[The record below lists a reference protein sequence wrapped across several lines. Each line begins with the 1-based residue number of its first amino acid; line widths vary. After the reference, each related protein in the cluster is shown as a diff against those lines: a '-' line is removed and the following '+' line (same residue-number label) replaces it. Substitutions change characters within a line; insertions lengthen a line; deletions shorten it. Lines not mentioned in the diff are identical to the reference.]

1 MDKQTFYSELTT
13 RLQKLGIP
21 DEFISR
27 HIAQFETHF
36 SGKSDDNVKAEIAK
50 LGDLDKVAARIK
62 KMTDKVIEEAR
73 LEQENNVKSAQVSQ
87 NEIQQK
93 NNVSKQPVNEEDV
106 KLPFSN
112 ERIEENDYIEYEV
125 QEDHIHVRKEKPV
138 HERVN
143 NIRNAPIDPETIA
156 KNRRKFWILFILT
169 LPLTAVTLAITG
181 AAFALAFFM
190 IAVVILISVGAL
202 VLITALG
209 TVVSVL
215 GLIFGVSQMM
225 ANLPVGLYECGIAV
239 CVGSIALFCGILVY
253 NFAVRLMP
261 FIAKELLIF
270 MRFVF
275 RKYRELYIY
284 LKRECVGI

>member
-1 MDKQTFYSELTT
+1 M
-13 RLQKLGIP
+13 
-21 DEFISR
+21 
-27 HIAQFETHF
+27 
-36 SGKSDDNVKAEIAK
+36 
-50 LGDLDKVAARIK
+50 
-62 KMTDKVIEEAR
+62 
-73 LEQENNVKSAQVSQ
+73 
-87 NEIQQK
+87 
-93 NNVSKQPVNEEDV
+93 
-106 KLPFSN
+106 
-112 ERIEENDYIEYEV
+112 
-125 QEDHIHVRKEKPV
+125 
-138 HERVN
+138 
-143 NIRNAPIDPETIA
+143 
-156 KNRRKFWILFILT
+156 LFILT

-225 ANLPVGLYECGIAV
+225 ANLPVGLYECGIAI

>member
-27 HIAQFETHF
+27 HIAQFEAHF

>member
-1 MDKQTFYSELTT
+1 MDKQTFYSELIS

-21 DEFISR
+21 DDFITR
-27 HIAQFETHF
+27 HIAQFEAHF
-36 SGKSDDNVKAEIAK
+36 KGKSADDVNAEIAK

-62 KMTDKVIEEAR
+62 KMTDNVIEEAR
-73 LEQENNVKSAQVSQ
+73 LEQEKNSVQAQESKNETIQ
-87 NEIQQK
+87 NS
-93 NNVSKQPVNEEDV
+93 NVSRQAENEDDV
-106 KLPFSN
+106 KLAFSN
-112 ERIEENDYIEYEV
+112 QKIQDNDYIEYEV
-125 QEDHIHVRKEKPV
+125 KEEHIHVRNEKPV

-143 NIRNAPIDPETIA
+143 SIRNAPIDPETIA
-156 KNRRKFWILFILT
+156 KNRRKFWLLFILT
-169 LPLTAVTLAITG
+169 LPLTAITLAITG
-181 AAFALAFFM
+181 SVFALAFFA
-190 IAVVILISVGAL
+190 IAVIILISVGVL

-215 GLIFGVSQMM
+215 GLIFGVSQMLS
-225 ANLPVGLYECGIAV
+225 NLPVALYECGIAI

-261 FIAKELLIF
+261 FLAKCLLIF

>member
-27 HIAQFETHF
+27 HIAQFEAHF

-225 ANLPVGLYECGIAV
+225 ANLPVGLYECGIAI